1 MCAVGCFALHA
12 LLFVTAIQCTSIGNA
27 VIFANSQALLLL
39 AGKAFIGTPVLCME
53 VAGALAA
60 FLGAVLCATGEIWNQ
75 SCQDSSL
82 ECLGDILAMLA
93 ALCGVLYLTFAKSIC
108 STLNVTLFMFLVM
121 FCGSFLILLCMLVLG
136 VHVDISL
143 DPDHGMFGWLNW
155 RWDWLLTEI
164 QIVLVCSMMGTMGFV
179 WAMHHFDNLIIAV
192 ATLMEPMVASLI
204 AFGVGV
210 GELPSLTGWIGN
222 LLVAAGTIAI
232 VYPSVHSGGGGG
244 H

>member
-1 MCAVGCFALHA
+1 MTATAAGLFFFAL
-12 LLFVTAIQCTSIGNA
+12 
-27 VIFANSQALLLL
+27 
-39 AGKAFIGTPVLCME
+39 
-53 VAGALAA
+53 
-60 FLGAVLCATGEIWNQ
+60 
-75 SCQDSSL
+75 
-82 ECLGDILAMLA
+82 
-93 ALCGVLYLTFAKSIC
+93 
-108 STLNVTLFMFLVM
+108 
-121 FCGSFLILLCMLVLG
+121 
-136 VHVDISL
+136 SL
-143 DPDHGMFGWLNW
+143 DPDHGMFCWLNW